1 MNVLRPGSAVGAP
14 GMGLIVRTK
23 KRCRRTYPGAGC
35 RADTLGQTGKRQR
48 SLSDVG
54 FPCPQ
59 CGDIPMG
66 AMLEPEALDD
76 IRAIEG
82 PDGKSLLG
90 PTIRVYLDTTPDQLA
105 RLQTTVGEPMPG
117 C

>member
-1 MNVLRPGSAVGAP
+1 
-14 GMGLIVRTK
+14 
-23 KRCRRTYPGAGC
+23 
-35 RADTLGQTGKRQR
+35 
-48 SLSDVG
+48 
-54 FPCPQ
+54 
-59 CGDIPMG
+59 MG
-66 AMLEPEALDD
+66 AMLDTEALDD